1 MAVVAFYQTV
11 GGKNESGQG
20 KIANKY
26 GQQYPVGLLH
36 SYVRGLVSDD
46 FSYIVNSFGRTVL
59 GPPAAHVHFRV
70 DPLPVSITGITLKAR
85 AQTTEGSGGP
95 TADNR
100 LFAITLWQGDPS
112 SGDEVQIHKW
122 KIPDRDDSARPANN
136 TFFDISEVIA
146 AGNIANITDAADLWL
161 DVGMEYAVGFTIERL
176 YWLALEV
183 TSPYAL
189 VGAPT
194 FKNYGNS
201 LSKISAPVVQQ
212 QGTAGT
218 TKYKFRVVPCDA
230 DGCAVGSAS
239 DEVTVDDGNAV
250 LDATDHVCITWR
262 DLDEAVSYDVY
273 RTFSGGTPSST
284 GLIATGVL
292 PNLGDCGTGGGGS
305 GDTGFKDT
313 GIAGGAEFDE
323 SLCQGVTTVT
333 YGSKEV
339 PT

>member
-122 KIPDRDDSARPANN
+122 KIPDRDDSARPAND

-194 FKNYGNS
+194 TKNYANS
-201 LSKISAPVVQQ
+201 LTPIAFTSAVQK
-212 QGTAGT
+212 GTAGT
-218 TKYKFRVVPCDA
+218 AKWRYRIVPCDS
-230 DGCAVGSAS
+230 DGVCSPAS
-239 DEVTVDDGNAV
+239 DEFGVDDGNDD
-250 LDATDHVCITWR
+250 LDATDHVCLSWR
-262 DLDEAVSYDVY
+262 DVTGAANYKVY
-273 RTFSGGTPSST
+273 RTKSGGTPSSL
-284 GLIATGVL
+284 GLIATVL
-292 PNLGDCGTGGGGS
+292 PDLGDCGGGGG
-305 GDTGFKDT
+305 G
-313 GIAGGAEFDE
+313 
-323 SLCQGVTTVT
+323 
-333 YGSKEV
+333 
-339 PT
+339 